1 MRDRLIIYND
11 DGIQRLHHG
20 APGRVD
26 ESIRSW
32 VDFFLQQC
40 HVDVFAFCTAFP
52 DKTPH
57 ETTVGER
64 EVQTAGP
71 VRALV
76 DWSQAKRPTKRL
88 LGVPPSLAERPGLGL
103 DPETWIRAS

>member
-40 HVDVFAFCTAFP
+40 HVDVFAFCTVFP
-52 DKTPH
+52 NKTPH

-64 EVQTAGP
+64 
-71 VRALV
+71 
-76 DWSQAKRPTKRL
+76 
-88 LGVPPSLAERPGLGL
+88 
-103 DPETWIRAS
+103 